1 MQIHHDGALH
11 WVCSS
16 VDMEGNV
23 SLYDSM
29 MTGRTSEELDVQLSL
44 LYGSCSGELN
54 VTFVPIQQQRGGADC
69 GLFAAAVCL
78 AVTNGD
84 DPALVRWKQ
93 NRMRSHLSGCF
104 NNELLTPF
112 PTTES
117 KILRSKM
124 STHSRSEF
132 KIKLW
137 CLCNLP
143 SYAFANMVE
152 CPKCLNWYHKPCV
165 EFVDVSEDVE
175 FVYCPP
181 CSPRNVTSLT
191 E

>member
-11 WVCSS
+11 WLCSR
-16 VDMEGNV
+16 VDIEWNV

-29 MTGRTSEELDVQLSL
+29 MTGRTSKELDVQLSL
-44 LYGSCSGELN
+44 PYGSSS
-54 VTFVPIQQQRGGADC
+54 
-69 GLFAAAVCL
+69 GLFAVAVCL
-78 AVTNGD
+78 AVANGD

-93 NRMRSHLSGCF
+93 IRMRSHLSGCF

-112 PTTES
+112 PSTES

-152 CPKCLNWYHKPCV
+152 CPKCFNWYHKPCGG
-165 EFVDVSEDVE
+165 FVDVSEDVE
-175 FVYCPP
+175 FSSCPP